1 MFDLFQTEVQQ
12 HCACLADGLIALE
25 QNASD
30 PKMVE
35 PLMRAAHSVK
45 GAARIINLDGA
56 IGLAHSMEECLV
68 RIQKGAETPTASR
81 IDELLRGSDILRSLA
96 DHKSEEEAK
105 AWLES
110 EAGPISALA
119 EALNQPPKAGNSAPV
134 ASAPK
139 IIKAPVASTPV
150 ASTPVASAPVASAPA
165 ASAPKIIKAPVAS
178 APAASAPVAS
188 APVASAPVASAPKI
202 IKAPVASAPVASA
215 PVASAPVASAPVA
228 SAPVASAPVASAP
241 KIIKAPVAS
250 A

>member
-68 RIQKGAETPTASR
+68 RIQKGIEKPTGSR

-96 DHKSEEEAK
+96 DHKSEDEAR
-105 AWLES
+105 AWLEQ

-119 EALNQPPKAGNSAPV
+119 EALNLPPKADVSAAV
-134 ASAPK
+134 
-139 IIKAPVASTPV
+139 V
-150 ASTPVASAPVASAPA
+150 
-165 ASAPKIIKAPVAS
+165 
-178 APAASAPVAS
+178 
-188 APVASAPVASAPKI
+188 
-202 IKAPVASAPVASA
+202 
-215 PVASAPVASAPVA
+215 
-228 SAPVASAPVASAP
+228 
-241 KIIKAPVAS
+241 
-250 A
+250 